1 MAGLLESAEVAV
13 ARTMPENP
21 HWYKLRKT
29 WARDEDF
36 VWVVGLIRALGQR
49 RKFQGHWY
57 TQLDINDHVYW
68 TMGWTIGPLDRG
80 WDRAQQGRHDSDKS
94 QAAARTVV
102 AVAGAC
108 AARRMGGFMSVR
120 G

>member
-1 MAGLLESAEVAV
+1 ML
-13 ARTMPENP
+13 ENP
-21 HWYKLRKT
+21 HWYTLRKT

-68 TMGWTIGPLDRG
+68 TMGWPIGSLDGG
-80 WDRAQQGRHDSDKS
+80 WDRLSK
-94 QAAARTVV
+94 
-102 AVAGAC
+102 AGTILIN
-108 AARRMGGFMSVR
+108 RKPLREPSLR
-120 G
+120 